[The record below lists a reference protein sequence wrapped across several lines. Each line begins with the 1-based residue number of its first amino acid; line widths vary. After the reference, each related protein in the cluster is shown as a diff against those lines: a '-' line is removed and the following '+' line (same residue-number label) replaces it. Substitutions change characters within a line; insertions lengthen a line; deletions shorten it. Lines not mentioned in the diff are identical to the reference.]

1 MRREELVPNVVEWI
15 HLSARI
21 HGLVKA
27 AELGSAMFAAHGDS
41 VGMMKHLGESTG
53 KILDELAAFG
63 CALSAADGNVRET
76 IHAEDKR
83 LRPLLSNSSST
94 QEMRQL
100 HIRTALVGLAA
111 LEAEV
116 SYLLSDHQA
125 GIRSRV
131 ERAFQHLQRL
141 IVVDHDVRDRWG
153 KAFQAGEVECEKLG
167 AVHLLSHGIWAFKVN
182 AAGGRTDLVY
192 QEPLQ
197 DTRAV
202 ASAAEGLVLTEW
214 KKCGSGDKPERQ
226 FAAARTQAKDYAAGV
241 LGGVELTR
249 VRYAILVSEESITIP
264 DDVTEGRLSYRHL
277 NVAVAPGT
285 PSKRKQA

>member
-1 MRREELVPNVVEWI
+1 MSIFGEWAV
-15 HLSARI
+15 LSARI

-27 AELGSAMFAAHGDS
+27 AELGSALFAKHSDS
-41 VGMMKHLGESTG
+41 VGMMKHLGESAA
-53 KILDELAAFG
+53 KILDDLAVFG
-63 CALSAADGNVRET
+63 RALSGTDGNVRET
-76 IHAEDKR
+76 IQAEEKR

-94 QEMRQL
+94 QEVREI
-100 HIRTALVGLAA
+100 HVRTALVGLAA

-125 GIRSRV
+125 SIRSRV
-131 ERAFQHLQRL
+131 ERAFQHLQRS
-141 IVVDHDVRDRWG
+141 IVVDHDIRDRWR
-153 KAFQAGEVECEKLG
+153 KAFQAGEVECEKIG

-182 AAGGRTDLVY
+182 ASGGRTDLVY

-214 KKCGSGDKPERQ
+214 KKLGSGDKPDRL
-226 FAAARTQAKDYAAGV
+226 FASARSQAKDYAAGV
-241 LGGVELTR
+241 LGGTELTR
-249 VRYAILVSEESITIP
+249 VRYAILVSEESITVP
-264 DDVTEGRLSYRHL
+264 DDITEGAATYRHL
-277 NVAVAPGT
+277 NVAVAPGP

>member
-1 MRREELVPNVVEWI
+1 MAIVGEWAL
-15 HLSARI
+15 LSARI

-27 AELGSAMFAAHGDS
+27 AELGSALFANHGDS
-41 VGMMKHLGESTG
+41 VGMMKRLGESTD
-53 KILDELAAFG
+53 KTLDELAAFG
-63 CALSAADGNVRET
+63 RALSATDGNVRET
-76 IHAEDKR
+76 IQAEEKR

-94 QEMRQL
+94 QEMRQI

-125 GIRSRV
+125 SIRSRV
-131 ERAFQHLQRL
+131 ELAFQHLQRL
-141 IVVDHDVRDRWG
+141 IVIDHDVRDRWL
-153 KAFQAGEVECEKLG
+153 KAFQAGEVECEKFG

-182 AAGGRTDLVY
+182 ATGGRTDLVY

-197 DTRAV
+197 DTRAA

-214 KKCGSGDKPERQ
+214 KKCRNGDNPDRQ

-241 LGGVELTR
+241 LGGIELTR
-249 VRYAILVSEESITIP
+249 VRYAILVSEKSINVP
-264 DDVTEGRLSYRHL
+264 DDITEGAVTYRHL
-277 NVAVAPGT
+277 NVAVAPAT
-285 PSKRKQA
+285 PSKRKHI